1 MSIFSRTRR
10 RHRSRGQA
18 LVEFA
23 FVAPLFFLLLFGII
37 EAGRFIFYY
46 EVLNNATREG
56 ARYAIVNGANS
67 ISACANGGPTGPP
80 APDTTSCDPT
90 GDDVV
95 QAVRN
100 AAVGTLGTGVI
111 VDRCWWYSAGS
122 CDFVTHGPGDNG
134 RSATVTVAARY
145 TYSSL
150 IPIVPLPNITVT
162 AESSLVIN
170 N

>member
-1 MSIFSRTRR
+1 MLTYG
-10 RHRSRGQA
+10 RHRNANRSKGQA

-67 ISACANGGPTGPP
+67 LTSCSEGGPTGPP
-80 APDTTSCDPT
+80 APDTTSCDPA
-90 GDDVV
+90 GDDVR

-100 AAVGTLGTGVI
+100 AAIGTLGT
-111 VDRCWWYSAGS
+111 A
-122 CDFVTHGPGDNG
+122 VTVTPTWFADNG
-134 RSATVTVAARY
+134 RGSKITVAASY

>member
-1 MSIFSRTRR
+1 MRR
-10 RHRSRGQA
+10 RWRRGTAGDLRSRGQA

-23 FVAPLFFLLLFGII
+23 FVAPLFFLLLLGII

-67 ISACANGGPTGPP
+67 LTSCDDGGPTGPA
-80 APDTTSCDPT
+80 APNSTSCDPA
-90 GDDVV
+90 GDDVRK
-95 QAVRN
+95 AVRD
-100 AAVGTLGTGVI
+100 AAVGTLGTSVI
-111 VDRCWWYSAGS
+111 VNPTW
-122 CDFVTHGPGDNG
+122 FNDNG
-134 RSATVTVAARY
+134 RGSKVTVQASY

-150 IPIVPLPNITVT
+150 AGSVLLGPLLPNITIT